1 MRPEDILSAV
11 SDSAEARIAA
21 SIQRSA
27 TPLGAQTAN
36 LCSNS
41 AAVTALSFRID
52 RKMFV
57 LEVVWDLRRLF
68 GFDFFAGSG

>member
-27 TPLGAQTAN
+27 TPLGAQTTS

-41 AAVTALSFRID
+41 AMVTVLPFRID

-57 LEVVWDLRRLF
+57 FEVLGDLRRMF
-68 GFDFFAGSG
+68 GLDLLAGSR